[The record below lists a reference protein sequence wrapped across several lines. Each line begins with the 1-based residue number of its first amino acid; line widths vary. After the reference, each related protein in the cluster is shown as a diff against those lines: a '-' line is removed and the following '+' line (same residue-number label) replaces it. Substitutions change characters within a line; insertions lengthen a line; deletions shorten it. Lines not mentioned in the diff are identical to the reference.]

1 MSYIKGTISKIIY
14 RNNSNGYTV
23 GLIKIKESDEEV
35 GKIETFTGVLPEF
48 NEKTIYQLNGTFTTH
63 NKYGYQFQ
71 VDSFEIVLPEKKD
84 ELVDF
89 LSSDLFPIGEKTAKK
104 IVGSFGEDTIDVILN
119 NKEKLLEI
127 PRLGIER
134 INKINNIL
142 KEYQST
148 SNIVLE
154 LNRMGFNTKDS
165 LMLLNKYK
173 DKVIRIID
181 NNIYDLIDN
190 INLNFKEIDTI
201 AINNKYDLYDER
213 RIEALI
219 IYLLNEITF
228 EQGDTYS
235 FFQEIYSYIIKYL
248 PDLKSEDLEYYLLKL
263 SKQKRV
269 VIKKE
274 KYYLKELYDAEEY
287 IADRIYRL
295 NNMER
300 RKLPKLKEKI
310 KELEQKI
317 GITYDESQKN
327 AIINSLNN
335 NFTITTGG
343 PGTGKTTI
351 IKGIIRMLVDT
362 CHISPQN
369 IALLAPTGRASR
381 KLIEV
386 CNIPAYTIH
395 KYLGWDKDNN
405 TFSHNEIN
413 VCKEEYIIVDEASM
427 IDTMLMFSLLKGTR
441 LDSKFIFIGDY
452 YQLPSVSQ
460 GQVLKDMIDSEV
472 LDVIK
477 LNNLYRQKD
486 GNYIINLAHE
496 IKNKELS
503 DNFLTKKE
511 DYNFIE
517 VDNDYV
523 LTSIKDI
530 ILKALEKG
538 YREKDIQVLAP
549 MYKSQNGID
558 NLNKMLQE
566 IFNPK
571 SNDKNE
577 LIVGNKIYREGD
589 KILELVNDSDN
600 SISNGDLGYIINI
613 TNKEKNGNKKNEII
627 VDFDGNIV
635 SFSPDKFI
643 NITHGYAI
651 SVHKSQGGEFNMV
664 IIPFVNSFKRML
676 YNKLI
681 YTAVTRAK
689 SKLILIGS
697 REAFIYGVNNDY
709 VNNRKTT
716 LKEMLIKKYDYQRS
730 QQWKEY

>member
-71 VDSFEIVLPEKKD
+71 VDSFEIILPEKKD
-84 ELVDF
+84 ELIDF
-89 LSSDLFPIGEKTAKK
+89 LSSNLFPIGEKTAKK
-104 IVGSFGEDTIDVILN
+104 IVGAFGEDTIDVILN
-119 NKEKLLEI
+119 NKEKLSEI
-127 PRLGIER
+127 PRLGIEK

-213 RIEALI
+213 RVEALI

-235 FFQEIYSYIIKYL
+235 FFQEIYNSIIKYL
-248 PDLKSEDLEYYLLKL
+248 SDLKSEDLEYYLLKL

-327 AIINSLNN
+327 AIITSLNN

-362 CHISPQN
+362 CHISHQN

-381 KLIEV
+381 KLMEV

-486 GNYIINLAHE
+486 GNYIIDLAHE

-577 LIVGNKIYREGD
+577 LTVGNKTYREGD
-589 KILELVNDSDN
+589 KVLELVNDSDN

-697 REAFIYGVNNDY
+697 REAFVYGVNNDY

-730 QQWKEY
+730 Q

>member
-213 RIEALI
+213 RVEALI

-235 FFQEIYSYIIKYL
+235 FFQEIYNSIIKYL

-327 AIINSLNN
+327 AIITSLNN

-381 KLIEV
+381 KLMEV

-486 GNYIINLAHE
+486 GNYIIDLAHE

-523 LTSIKDI
+523 LASIKDI

-577 LIVGNKIYREGD
+577 LTVGNKIYREGD
-589 KILELVNDSDN
+589 KVLELVNDSDN

-613 TNKEKNGNKKNEII
+613 TNKEKNDNKKNEII

-730 QQWKEY
+730 Q

>member
-71 VDSFEIVLPEKKD
+71 VDSFEIILPEKKD
-84 ELVDF
+84 ELIDF

-104 IVGSFGEDTIDVILN
+104 IVGAFGEDTIDVILN
-119 NKEKLLEI
+119 NKEKLSEI
-127 PRLGIER
+127 PRLGIEK

-201 AINNKYDLYDER
+201 AINSKYDLYDER
-213 RIEALI
+213 RVEALI
-219 IYLLNEITF
+219 IFLLNEITF

-235 FFQEIYSYIIKYL
+235 FFQEIYNSIIKYL
-248 PDLKSEDLEYYLLKL
+248 SDLKSEDLEYYLLKL

-274 KYYLKELYDAEEY
+274 KYYLKELYEAEEY

-327 AIINSLNN
+327 AIITSLNN

-362 CHISPQN
+362 CHISHQN

-381 KLIEV
+381 KLMEV

-486 GNYIINLAHE
+486 GNYIIDLAHE

-577 LIVGNKIYREGD
+577 LTVGNKTYREGD
-589 KILELVNDSDN
+589 KVLELVNDSDN

-697 REAFIYGVNNDY
+697 REAFVYGVNNDY

-730 QQWKEY
+730 Q

>member
-213 RIEALI
+213 RVEALI

-327 AIINSLNN
+327 AIITSLNN

-381 KLIEV
+381 KLMEV

-486 GNYIINLAHE
+486 GNYIIDLAHE

-697 REAFIYGVNNDY
+697 REAFVYGVNNDY

-730 QQWKEY
+730 Q

>member
-213 RIEALI
+213 RVEALI

-235 FFQEIYSYIIKYL
+235 FFQEIYNSIIKYL

-327 AIINSLNN
+327 AIITSLNN

-381 KLIEV
+381 KLMEV

-405 TFSHNEIN
+405 TFLHNEIN

-577 LIVGNKIYREGD
+577 LTVGNKIYREGD

-730 QQWKEY
+730 Q

>member
-104 IVGSFGEDTIDVILN
+104 IVGAFGEDTIDVILN

-213 RIEALI
+213 RVEALI

-235 FFQEIYSYIIKYL
+235 FFQEIYNSIIKYL

-327 AIINSLNN
+327 AIITSLNN

-486 GNYIINLAHE
+486 GNYIIDLAHE

-577 LIVGNKIYREGD
+577 LTVGNKTYREGD
-589 KILELVNDSDN
+589 KVLELVNDSDN

-730 QQWKEY
+730 Q

>member
-104 IVGSFGEDTIDVILN
+104 IVGAFGEDTIDVILN

-235 FFQEIYSYIIKYL
+235 FFQEIYSSIIKYL
-248 PDLKSEDLEYYLLKL
+248 PDLKSEDLEYYLIKL

-295 NNMER
+295 NNLER

-327 AIINSLNN
+327 AIITSLNN

-381 KLIEV
+381 KLMEV

-486 GNYIINLAHE
+486 GNYIIDLAHE

-577 LIVGNKIYREGD
+577 LTVGNKTYREGD
-589 KILELVNDSDN
+589 KVLELVNDSDN

-697 REAFIYGVNNDY
+697 REAFVYGVNNDY

-730 QQWKEY
+730 Q

>member
-104 IVGSFGEDTIDVILN
+104 IVGAFGEDTIDVILN

-134 INKINNIL
+134 INKINNVL

-213 RIEALI
+213 RVEALI

-235 FFQEIYSYIIKYL
+235 FFQEIYSSIIKYL

-327 AIINSLNN
+327 AIITSLNN

-577 LIVGNKIYREGD
+577 LTVGNKIYREGD

-697 REAFIYGVNNDY
+697 REAFVYGVNNDY

-730 QQWKEY
+730 Q

>member
-104 IVGSFGEDTIDVILN
+104 IVGAFGEDTIDVILN

-127 PRLGIER
+127 PRLGIEK

-213 RIEALI
+213 RVEALI

-235 FFQEIYSYIIKYL
+235 FFQEIYSSIIKYL

-327 AIINSLNN
+327 AIITSLNN

-381 KLIEV
+381 KLMEV

-486 GNYIINLAHE
+486 GNYIIDLAHE

-577 LIVGNKIYREGD
+577 LTVGNKTYREGD

-730 QQWKEY
+730 Q

>member
-104 IVGSFGEDTIDVILN
+104 IVGAFGEDTIDVILN

-127 PRLGIER
+127 PRLGIEK

-213 RIEALI
+213 RVEALI

-235 FFQEIYSYIIKYL
+235 FFQEIYNSIIKYL
-248 PDLKSEDLEYYLLKL
+248 PDLKSEDLEYYLIKL

-295 NNMER
+295 NNLER

-327 AIINSLNN
+327 AIITSLNN

-381 KLIEV
+381 KLMEV

-486 GNYIINLAHE
+486 GNYIIDLAHE

-577 LIVGNKIYREGD
+577 LTVGNKTYREGD
-589 KILELVNDSDN
+589 KVLELVNDSDN

-697 REAFIYGVNNDY
+697 REAFVYGVNNDY

-730 QQWKEY
+730 Q

>member
-235 FFQEIYSYIIKYL
+235 FFQEIYSSIIKYL

-613 TNKEKNGNKKNEII
+613 TNKEKNDNKKNEII

-730 QQWKEY
+730 Q

>member
-104 IVGSFGEDTIDVILN
+104 IVGAFGEDTIDVILN

-213 RIEALI
+213 RVEALI

-235 FFQEIYSYIIKYL
+235 FFQEIYNSIIKYL

-327 AIINSLNN
+327 AIITSLNN

-381 KLIEV
+381 KLMEV

-486 GNYIINLAHE
+486 GNYIIDLAHE

-613 TNKEKNGNKKNEII
+613 TNKEKNDNKKNEII

-697 REAFIYGVNNDY
+697 REAFVYGVNNDY

-730 QQWKEY
+730 Q

>member
-213 RIEALI
+213 RVEALI

-235 FFQEIYSYIIKYL
+235 FFQEIYNSIIKYL
-248 PDLKSEDLEYYLLKL
+248 PDLKSEDLEYYLIKL

-327 AIINSLNN
+327 AIITSLNN

-381 KLIEV
+381 KLMEV

-486 GNYIINLAHE
+486 GNYIIDLAHE

-577 LIVGNKIYREGD
+577 LTVGNKIYREGD

-613 TNKEKNGNKKNEII
+613 TNKEKNDNKKNEII

-730 QQWKEY
+730 Q

>member
-327 AIINSLNN
+327 AIITSLNN

-381 KLIEV
+381 KLMEV

-405 TFSHNEIN
+405 TFLHNEIN

-486 GNYIINLAHE
+486 GNYIIDLAHE

-523 LTSIKDI
+523 LASIKDI

-577 LIVGNKIYREGD
+577 LTVGNKIYREGD
-589 KILELVNDSDN
+589 KVLELVNDSDN

-613 TNKEKNGNKKNEII
+613 TNKEKNDNKKNEII

-730 QQWKEY
+730 Q

>member
-104 IVGSFGEDTIDVILN
+104 IVGAFGEDTIDVILN

-213 RIEALI
+213 RVEALI

-235 FFQEIYSYIIKYL
+235 FFQEIYNSIIKYL
-248 PDLKSEDLEYYLLKL
+248 PDLKSEDLEYYLIKL

-381 KLIEV
+381 KLMEV

-577 LIVGNKIYREGD
+577 LTVGNKIYREGD

-697 REAFIYGVNNDY
+697 REAFVYGVNNDY

-730 QQWKEY
+730 Q

>member
-213 RIEALI
+213 RVEALI

-327 AIINSLNN
+327 AIITSLNN

-730 QQWKEY
+730 Q

>member
-104 IVGSFGEDTIDVILN
+104 IVGAFGEDTIDVILN

-127 PRLGIER
+127 PRLGIEK

-213 RIEALI
+213 RVEALI

-235 FFQEIYSYIIKYL
+235 FFQEIYNSIIKYL

-300 RKLPKLKEKI
+300 RKSPKLKEKI

-327 AIINSLNN
+327 AIITSLNN

-381 KLIEV
+381 KLMEV

-486 GNYIINLAHE
+486 GNYIIDLAHE

-577 LIVGNKIYREGD
+577 LTVGNKTYREGD
-589 KILELVNDSDN
+589 KVLELVNDSDN

-697 REAFIYGVNNDY
+697 REAFVYGVNNDY

-730 QQWKEY
+730 Q

>member
-104 IVGSFGEDTIDVILN
+104 IVGAFGEDTIDVILN

-127 PRLGIER
+127 PRLGIEK

-228 EQGDTYS
+228 DQGDTYS
-235 FFQEIYSYIIKYL
+235 FFQEIYSSIIKYL

-709 VNNRKTT
+709 VNKRKTT

-730 QQWKEY
+730 Q

>member
-235 FFQEIYSYIIKYL
+235 FFQEIYNSIIKYL

-295 NNMER
+295 NNIER

-327 AIINSLNN
+327 AIITSLNN

-381 KLIEV
+381 KLMEV

-486 GNYIINLAHE
+486 GNYIIDLAHE

-577 LIVGNKIYREGD
+577 LTVGNKTYREGD
-589 KILELVNDSDN
+589 KVLELVNDSDN

-697 REAFIYGVNNDY
+697 REAFVYGVNNDY

-730 QQWKEY
+730 Q

>member
-104 IVGSFGEDTIDVILN
+104 IVGAFGEDTIDVILN

-127 PRLGIER
+127 PRLGIEK

-213 RIEALI
+213 RVEALI

-235 FFQEIYSYIIKYL
+235 FFQEIYNSIIKYL

-327 AIINSLNN
+327 AIITSLNN

-381 KLIEV
+381 KLMEV

-577 LIVGNKIYREGD
+577 LTVGNKTYREGD
-589 KILELVNDSDN
+589 KVLELVNDSDN

-697 REAFIYGVNNDY
+697 REAFVYGVNNDY

-730 QQWKEY
+730 Q

>member
-104 IVGSFGEDTIDVILN
+104 IVGAFGEDTIDVILN

-213 RIEALI
+213 RVEALI

-235 FFQEIYSYIIKYL
+235 FFQEIYNSIIKYL

-327 AIINSLNN
+327 AIITSLNN

-381 KLIEV
+381 KLMEV

-486 GNYIINLAHE
+486 GNYIIDLAHE

-577 LIVGNKIYREGD
+577 LTVGNKTYREGD
-589 KILELVNDSDN
+589 KVLELVNDSDN

-730 QQWKEY
+730 Q

>member
-104 IVGSFGEDTIDVILN
+104 IVGAFGEDTIDVILN

-213 RIEALI
+213 RVEALI

-235 FFQEIYSYIIKYL
+235 FFQEIYNSIIKYL

-327 AIINSLNN
+327 AIITSLNN

-381 KLIEV
+381 KLMEV

-486 GNYIINLAHE
+486 GNYIIDLAHE

-577 LIVGNKIYREGD
+577 LTVGNKTYREGD
-589 KILELVNDSDN
+589 KVLELVNDSDN

-697 REAFIYGVNNDY
+697 REAFVYGVNNDY

-730 QQWKEY
+730 Q

>member
-71 VDSFEIVLPEKKD
+71 VDSFEIILPEKKD
-84 ELVDF
+84 ELIDF
-89 LSSDLFPIGEKTAKK
+89 LSSNLFPIGEKTAKK

-201 AINNKYDLYDER
+201 AINKKYDLYDER

-235 FFQEIYSYIIKYL
+235 FFQEIYSSIIKYL

-327 AIINSLNN
+327 AIITSLNN

-730 QQWKEY
+730 Q

>member
-213 RIEALI
+213 RVEALI

-235 FFQEIYSYIIKYL
+235 FFQEIYSSIIKYL

-327 AIINSLNN
+327 AIITSLNN

-577 LIVGNKIYREGD
+577 LTVGNKTYREGD
-589 KILELVNDSDN
+589 KVLELVNDSDN

-681 YTAVTRAK
+681 YNNYIYTSGYLVKINQPITINKYPTYNKYNAIVL
-689 SKLILIGS
+689 SK
-697 REAFIYGVNNDY
+697 
-709 VNNRKTT
+709 
-716 LKEMLIKKYDYQRS
+716 
-730 QQWKEY
+730 

>member
-235 FFQEIYSYIIKYL
+235 FFQEIYNSIIKYL
-248 PDLKSEDLEYYLLKL
+248 PDLKSEDLEYYLIKL

-327 AIINSLNN
+327 AIITSLNN

-730 QQWKEY
+730 Q

>member
-127 PRLGIER
+127 PRLGIEK

-213 RIEALI
+213 RVEALI

-235 FFQEIYSYIIKYL
+235 FFQEIYSSIIKYL

-405 TFSHNEIN
+405 TFLHNEIN

-730 QQWKEY
+730 Q

>member
-213 RIEALI
+213 RVEALI

-235 FFQEIYSYIIKYL
+235 FFQEIYNSIIKYL

-327 AIINSLNN
+327 AIITSLNN

-381 KLIEV
+381 KLMEV

-486 GNYIINLAHE
+486 GNYIIDLAHE

-697 REAFIYGVNNDY
+697 REAFVYGVNNDY

-730 QQWKEY
+730 Q

>member
-486 GNYIINLAHE
+486 GNYIIDLAHE

-651 SVHKSQGGEFNMV
+651 SVHKSPGGEFNMV

-730 QQWKEY
+730 Q

>member
-127 PRLGIER
+127 PRLGIEK

-213 RIEALI
+213 RVEALI

-235 FFQEIYSYIIKYL
+235 FFQEIYSSIIKYL

-730 QQWKEY
+730 Q

>member
-104 IVGSFGEDTIDVILN
+104 IVGAFGEDTIDVILN

-127 PRLGIER
+127 PRLGIEK

-213 RIEALI
+213 RVEALI

-235 FFQEIYSYIIKYL
+235 FFQEIYNSIIKYL
-248 PDLKSEDLEYYLLKL
+248 PDLKSEDLEYYLIKL

-327 AIINSLNN
+327 AIITSLNN

-381 KLIEV
+381 KLMEV
-386 CNIPAYTIH
+386 CDIPAYTIH

-486 GNYIINLAHE
+486 GNYIIDLAHE

-577 LIVGNKIYREGD
+577 LTVGNKTYREGD
-589 KILELVNDSDN
+589 KVLELVNDSDN

-613 TNKEKNGNKKNEII
+613 TNKEKNDNKKNEII

-697 REAFIYGVNNDY
+697 REAFVYGVNNDY

-730 QQWKEY
+730 Q

>member
-213 RIEALI
+213 RVEALI

-235 FFQEIYSYIIKYL
+235 FFQEIYNSIIKYL

-486 GNYIINLAHE
+486 GNYIIDLAHE

-577 LIVGNKIYREGD
+577 LTVGNKTYREGD
-589 KILELVNDSDN
+589 KVLELVNDSDN

-730 QQWKEY
+730 Q

>member
-213 RIEALI
+213 RVEALI

-235 FFQEIYSYIIKYL
+235 FFQEIYNSIIKYL
-248 PDLKSEDLEYYLLKL
+248 PDLKSEDLEYYLIKL

-486 GNYIINLAHE
+486 GNYIIDLAHE

-577 LIVGNKIYREGD
+577 LTVGNKTYREGD
-589 KILELVNDSDN
+589 KVLELVNDSDN

-613 TNKEKNGNKKNEII
+613 TNKEKNDNKKNEII

-697 REAFIYGVNNDY
+697 REAFVYGVNNDY

-730 QQWKEY
+730 Q

>member
-235 FFQEIYSYIIKYL
+235 FFQEIYNSIIKYL

-730 QQWKEY
+730 Q

>member
-104 IVGSFGEDTIDVILN
+104 IVGAFGEDTIDVILN

-127 PRLGIER
+127 PRLGIEK

-213 RIEALI
+213 RVEALI

-235 FFQEIYSYIIKYL
+235 FFQEIYNSIIKYL
-248 PDLKSEDLEYYLLKL
+248 PDLKSEDLEYYLIKL

-327 AIINSLNN
+327 AIITSLNN

-381 KLIEV
+381 KLMEV

-486 GNYIINLAHE
+486 GNYIIDLAHE

-577 LIVGNKIYREGD
+577 LTVGNKTYREGD
-589 KILELVNDSDN
+589 KVLELVNDSDN

-697 REAFIYGVNNDY
+697 REAFVYGVNNDY

-716 LKEMLIKKYDYQRS
+716 LKEILIKKYDYQRS
-730 QQWKEY
+730 Q

>member
-104 IVGSFGEDTIDVILN
+104 IVGAFGEDTIDVILN

-127 PRLGIER
+127 PRLGIEK

-213 RIEALI
+213 RVEALI

-235 FFQEIYSYIIKYL
+235 FFQEIYSSIIKYL
-248 PDLKSEDLEYYLLKL
+248 PDLKSEDLEYYLIKL

-327 AIINSLNN
+327 AIITSLNN

-381 KLIEV
+381 KLMEV

-486 GNYIINLAHE
+486 GNYIIDLAHE

-577 LIVGNKIYREGD
+577 LTVGNKTYREGD
-589 KILELVNDSDN
+589 KVLELVNDSDN

-613 TNKEKNGNKKNEII
+613 TNKEKNDNKKNEII

-730 QQWKEY
+730 Q

>member
-71 VDSFEIVLPEKKD
+71 VDSFEIILPEKKD
-84 ELVDF
+84 ELIDF

-104 IVGSFGEDTIDVILN
+104 IVGAFGEDTIDVILN
-119 NKEKLLEI
+119 NKEKLSEI
-127 PRLGIER
+127 PRLGIEK

-213 RIEALI
+213 RVEALI

-235 FFQEIYSYIIKYL
+235 FFQEIYNSIIKYL
-248 PDLKSEDLEYYLLKL
+248 SDLKSEDLEYYLLKL

-274 KYYLKELYDAEEY
+274 KYYLKELYEAEEY

-327 AIINSLNN
+327 AIITSLNN

-362 CHISPQN
+362 CHISHQN

-381 KLIEV
+381 KLMEV

-486 GNYIINLAHE
+486 GNYIIDLAHE

-577 LIVGNKIYREGD
+577 LTVGNKTYREGD
-589 KILELVNDSDN
+589 KVLELVNDSDN

-697 REAFIYGVNNDY
+697 REAFVYGVNNDY

-730 QQWKEY
+730 K

>member
-71 VDSFEIVLPEKKD
+71 VDSFEIILPEKKD
-84 ELVDF
+84 ELIDF
-89 LSSDLFPIGEKTAKK
+89 LSSNLFPIGEKTAKK
-104 IVGSFGEDTIDVILN
+104 IVGAFGEDTIDVILN
-119 NKEKLLEI
+119 NKEKLSEI
-127 PRLGIER
+127 PRLGIEK

-213 RIEALI
+213 RVEALI

-235 FFQEIYSYIIKYL
+235 FFQEIYNSIIKYL
-248 PDLKSEDLEYYLLKL
+248 SDLKSEDLEYYLLKL

-274 KYYLKELYDAEEY
+274 KYYLKELYEAEEY

-327 AIINSLNN
+327 AIITSLNN

-362 CHISPQN
+362 CHISHQN

-381 KLIEV
+381 KLMEV

-427 IDTMLMFSLLKGTR
+427 IDTTLMFSLLKGTR

-486 GNYIINLAHE
+486 GNYIIDLAHE

-577 LIVGNKIYREGD
+577 LTVGNKTYREGD
-589 KILELVNDSDN
+589 KVLELVNDSDN

-697 REAFIYGVNNDY
+697 REAFVYGVNNDY

-730 QQWKEY
+730 Q

>member
-235 FFQEIYSYIIKYL
+235 FFQEIYNSIIKYL

-486 GNYIINLAHE
+486 GNYIIDLAHE

-730 QQWKEY
+730 Q

>member
-228 EQGDTYS
+228 DQGDTYS
-235 FFQEIYSYIIKYL
+235 FFQEIYSSIIKYL

-381 KLIEV
+381 KLMEV

-730 QQWKEY
+730 Q

>member
-104 IVGSFGEDTIDVILN
+104 IVGAFGEDTIDVILN

-213 RIEALI
+213 RVEALI

-235 FFQEIYSYIIKYL
+235 FFQEIYSSIIKYL

-327 AIINSLNN
+327 AIITSLNN

-381 KLIEV
+381 KLMEV

-486 GNYIINLAHE
+486 GNYIIDLAHE

-577 LIVGNKIYREGD
+577 LTVGNKTYREGD
-589 KILELVNDSDN
+589 KVLELVNDSDN

-613 TNKEKNGNKKNEII
+613 TNKEKNDNKKNEII

-730 QQWKEY
+730 Q